1 MEAKNVF
8 KRGINATVA
17 YDALNQLE
25 LNMINIGS
33 EDILAANRKLML
45 SVLWQLL
52 KMSQKISSQ
61 GEKTDANLLNWAGLM
76 TNLEQPL
83 KSFNDPRF
91 ANSNLLFQI
100 VDACDDDLVDW
111 SLVNP
116 GKTEK

>member
-52 KMSQKISSQ
+52 KMS
-61 GEKTDANLLNWAGLM
+61 
-76 TNLEQPL
+76 
-83 KSFNDPRF
+83 
-91 ANSNLLFQI
+91 
-100 VDACDDDLVDW
+100 
-111 SLVNP
+111 
-116 GKTEK
+116 